1 MNRRAPPSRHIAAD
15 LRRRIA
21 SGALRPGD
29 RLPSTRDVAREYRVA
44 IATATRALEALRN
57 EGLTRSI
64 PRVGNI
70 VAGGASRAPSPAQD
84 SRDGELSLARIV
96 RAAIEIADA
105 EGLAAV
111 SIRGI
116 ATQLD
121 TPVMSLYRHVP
132 GKEALLFHMTD
143 AVLAEETL
151 PVKPPNGWRAQ
162 LEFAARTEWRVL
174 RRHPWLAQVMRITRP
189 QPLPHALALA
199 DWVLRALEG
208 RGLSAAE
215 MMNLHIVLH
224 GFVQGIAG
232 NIEAEAQAANE
243 SGMSDDEWMQ
253 GQAAAFEALA
263 ASGRYPSFAAVHT
276 RLRSGFELD
285 FDALFDVG
293 LRAFLDGLEPMFEGR
308 RRGKK
313 KKRKREKRKGRE
325 D

>member
-1 MNRRAPPSRHIAAD
+1 MTRRAPPSKHIAAD
-15 LRRRIA
+15 LRRRIV
-21 SGALRPGD
+21 SGVLRPGD
-29 RLPSTRDVAREYRVA
+29 RLPSTRDLAREYRVA
-44 IATATRALEALRN
+44 IATATRALEALRH

-64 PRVGNI
+64 PRVGSV
-70 VAGGASRAPSPAQD
+70 VAGAGPRTASREPD
-84 SRDGELSLARIV
+84 SRDGELSLSRIV
-96 RAAIEIADA
+96 RAAIDSADA

-116 ATQLD
+116 ATRLG

-132 GKEALLFHMTD
+132 GKDALLFHMTD
-143 AVLAEETL
+143 AVLAEESL
-151 PVKPPNGWRAQ
+151 PAKPPSGWRAQ

-174 RRHPWLAQVMRITRP
+174 RQHPWLAQVMKITRP

-224 GFVQGIAG
+224 GFVQGIAS

-243 SGMSDDEWMQ
+243 SGMSDDEWMR
-253 GQAAAFEALA
+253 GQESAFEALA
-263 ASGRYPSFAAVHT
+263 ASGRYPSFAAVHA
-276 RLRSGFELD
+276 RLRTGFELD
-285 FDALFDVG
+285 FDALFEVG
-293 LRAFLDGLEPMFEGR
+293 LRAFLDGLEPMFDER

-313 KKRKREKRKGRE
+313 KRSS
-325 D
+325 